1 LYQFPN
7 NSVSIVNSET
17 KNEMQS
23 HTEIIWNRFHLQLL
37 EFIERRV
44 KDKTTADDILQEV
57 FIKIQLNLKSL
68 KEDTKIQPWIFQI
81 ARNTVNDYYR
91 KLKTGESLDE
101 KIDPIDEDRGG
112 EVMKE
117 VEGWLG
123 GFIDDLPEKYR
134 DAIIYSEIDQ
144 MPQKEMAEKLGISYI
159 NARAR
164 VQRGRKLLKNNLEM
178 CCEFFTDQYG
188 NVIDYRERQKNCN
201 NC

>member
-1 LYQFPN
+1 
-7 NSVSIVNSET
+7 
-17 KNEMQS
+17 MQS
-23 HTEIIWNRFHLQLL
+23 HTEIIWNQFHLQLL
-37 EFIERRV
+37 EFIERKV
-44 KDKTTADDILQEV
+44 KDKATAEDILQEV

-101 KIDPIDEDRGG
+101 KFDSVSDEHEGK
-112 EVMKE
+112 VMKE
-117 VEGWLG
+117 VEDWLG

-134 DAIIYSEIDQ
+134 YAIIYSEIDR